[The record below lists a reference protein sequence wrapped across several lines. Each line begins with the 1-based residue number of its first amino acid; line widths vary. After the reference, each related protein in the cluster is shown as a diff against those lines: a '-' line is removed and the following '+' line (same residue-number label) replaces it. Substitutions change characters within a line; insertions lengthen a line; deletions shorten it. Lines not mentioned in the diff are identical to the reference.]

1 MPLRADEIL
10 AIPCVSEA
18 IKRCI
23 ISISENRVKY
33 TLNQE
38 RTYNWADPEE
48 WVRCH
53 TIAWLTIDRDYPAN
67 RIRTEVN
74 VPRRVPSNHADIV
87 VYRDDACKQPYLV
100 IENKPQELS
109 AKERAQAIEQLFG
122 NCNSLRAEVGLYDE
136 LSESTLFDVA
146 NYPAAERKLN
156 RKGNRDALPKQ
167 YGDIPAYTFIAGG
180 PSDIKPVRANVLEAR
195 IRRAHS
201 IIWAGGRRDPLTA
214 FDEWSKLLFAKV
226 YDERYTA
233 TGTPRSFQFGT
244 RETTAAVANRVHSV
258 FSVACKQDRTLFP
271 EGTRINLPD
280 TKIVDVVRTLEEVSL
295 IRTDIDS
302 IGKAFEQF
310 FGAVFRGE
318 LGQYFTMRQ
327 VARFTVGVLDITKDD
342 YVLDPTV
349 GSGGFLL
356 DALLQTWHRIDR
368 EFAGQPPEEI
378 NRVKYDFAFQHVFG
392 IEVHEVLGR
401 ICKINLLLHHDG
413 HTNIESNRS
422 CLDSVFANPR
432 MQSLG
437 RFTTVV
443 GNPPFGDDV
452 KEGDEDKLGSNRL
465 SSFTI
470 AKDKTGVDS
479 EQVILERAI
488 QFLEP
493 GGRLGLVVP
502 DGILNNQGEISNC
515 PATRRL
521 LATSG
526 RILAI
531 VSLPDYAF
539 RKSGAQNK
547 TSILFFQKFARHEKS
562 IFNHAYEK
570 AEADGAGASES
581 IRRATV
587 ETGLNYGVFLA
598 EANWVG
604 YTPSGM
610 PSSQNDLYGPSRNDG
625 LEAEQSG
632 TILGEWR
639 RFKLAPEAY
648 EGSRIPD
655 CMAVPFDRLWTAH
668 DSNRLDPKYHLFQR
682 EAARPVPEGWKK
694 IAIKDVMRKRVQE
707 AHPEAEPDK
716 PFKVMTISQKGD
728 IRLREA
734 GKGNNPPEWLGSYL
748 EDMPSTWYSARAG
761 DLVYSSIDL
770 WKGCAAV
777 VPPDFNGG
785 IVTKEFPIYEIIDR
799 DLVADFLQCLL
810 RSRYYQR
817 AFRAITTGHSNRR
830 RTQAADFEALEI
842 AYPKSKA
849 EQYRLID
856 GILRAREN
864 QKMAAQTQR
873 QELVEF
879 SNLIDGR
886 GTEELPEVEN
896 ENQDAPAVE

>member
-1 MPLRADEIL
+1 MPLTAYDVL
-10 AIPCVSEA
+10 ALPYVSEA
-18 IKRCI
+18 VKRGI
-23 ISISENRVKY
+23 ITVSEGRVKY

-38 RTYNWADPEE
+38 KTYNWADPEE
-48 WVRCH
+48 RVRCH
-53 TIAWLTIDRDYPAN
+53 TIAWLTIERDYPTN
-67 RIRTEVN
+67 RIRTEVT
-74 VPRRVPSNHADIV
+74 VPRRTPADHADVV
-87 VYRDDACKQPYLV
+87 VYRDDACREPYLV
-100 IENKPQELS
+100 IENKTQRQL
-109 AKERAQAIEQLFG
+109 ARDRAQAIEQLFG
-122 NCNSLRAEVGLYDE
+122 NCNSLRAVVGLYDE
-136 LSESTLFDVA
+136 LSESVLFDIA
-146 NYPAAERKLN
+146 NYPSEERKLN
-156 RKGNRDALPKQ
+156 RKGNRDSLPKQ
-167 YGDIPAYTFIAGG
+167 YGDIPAYAYVAGG
-180 PSDIKPVRANVLEAR
+180 PTDVRPVAANVLEAR

-233 TGTPRSFQFGT
+233 TGTPRAFQVGT
-244 RETTAAVANRVHSV
+244 RETTAAVANRVHNL
-258 FSVACKQDRTLFP
+258 FGLACKQDRTIFP

-280 TKIVDVVRTLEEVSL
+280 GKVADVVRTLEELSF

-327 VARFTVGVLDITKDD
+327 LARFSVGVLDVTKDD
-342 YVLDPTV
+342 YVLDPTA

-356 DALLQTWHRIDR
+356 DTLLQTWHRIDR
-368 EFAGQPPEEI
+368 EFVGQPPEEI

-392 IEVHEVLGR
+392 VEVHEVLGR

-422 CLDSVFANPR
+422 CLDSVFSNPR
-432 MQSLG
+432 MQTLG
-437 RFTTVV
+437 RFTVVV

-452 KEGDEDKLGSNRL
+452 EEGDEDKLGSNHL
-465 SSFTI
+465 GSFAI
-470 AKDKTGVDS
+470 ATDRTSVDS
-479 EQVILERAI
+479 EQVILERSI

-515 PATRRL
+515 PSTRRL
-521 LATSG
+521 LASSG

-547 TSILFFQKFARHEKS
+547 TSILFFQKFGEHEKRL
-562 IFNHAYEK
+562 FAHEYEHTE
-570 AEADGAGASES
+570 AEDLSASE
-581 IRRATV
+581 RVLRAIV
-587 ETGLNYGVFLA
+587 GAGLNYPVFLA

-604 YTPSGM
+604 YTTTGLPTN
-610 PSSQNDLYGPSRNDG
+610 QNDLYRPSANDG
-625 LEAEQSG
+625 LEPDQTG

-639 RFKLAPEAY
+639 RFRSAPEQY
-648 EGSRIPD
+648 NGSRLPD
-655 CMAVPFDRLWTAH
+655 CMAVPFEELWVAH
-668 DSNRLDPKYHLFQR
+668 DSNRLDPKYHLFER
-682 EAARPVPEGWKK
+682 EAARPVPDGWKK
-694 IAIKDVMRKRVQE
+694 VAIGEVMRRRIEV
-707 AHPEAEPDK
+707 ARPEEEPDK
-716 PFKVMTISQKGD
+716 QFKVMTISQKGE

-748 EDMPSTWYSARAG
+748 EDMPSTWYSAKSG

-777 VPPDFNGG
+777 VPAEFDDG
-785 IVTKEFPIYEIIDR
+785 IVTKEFPIYEILDPN
-799 DLVADFLQCLL
+799 LVVEFLQCLL

-830 RTQAADFEALEI
+830 RTQPADFEALEI
-842 AYPKSKA
+842 AYPESEA
-849 EQYRLID
+849 EQRTMIA
-856 GILRAREN
+856 GILKAREN
-864 QKMAAQTQR
+864 QSSA
-873 QELVEF
+873 VETLQQKLIKF
-879 SNLIDGR
+879 SDLIDGR
-886 GTEELPEVEN
+886 GTEELPEVES
-896 ENQDAPAVE
+896 EESVREQ